1 MSYSKINISL
11 LNAIWINKNEYK
23 ESLNIKKSYKHKSTI
38 DYVYV
43 NGGCTM
49 TNELLI
55 MISESL
61 SSSRN
66 MAAPLKK
73 RLPIISQQLKG
84 DQSNSMNIYVVGILK
99 LFWNRRLYG
108 NELSL
113 AALRQVF
120 TDTPG
125 SDSRG
130 KRLD

>member
-1 MSYSKINISL
+1 
-11 LNAIWINKNEYK
+11 
-23 ESLNIKKSYKHKSTI
+23 
-38 DYVYV
+38 
-43 NGGCTM
+43 
-49 TNELLI
+49 
-55 MISESL
+55 
-61 SSSRN
+61 
-66 MAAPLKK
+66 
-73 RLPIISQQLKG
+73 
-84 DQSNSMNIYVVGILK
+84 MNIYVVGILK